1 MKREER
7 TMGVIILWVAK
18 ALLLPVL
25 KADDA
30 HARWRDK
37 ELKEAR
43 QLSFPKLTSFAFCF
57 PIYRTYNAYNVCS

>member
-1 MKREER
+1 
-7 TMGVIILWVAK
+7 MGAILLWIAK
-18 ALLLPVL
+18 ALFLPIM

-43 QLSFPKLTSFAFCF
+43 QLSFLKSHLLCLLF
-57 PIYRTYNAYNVCS
+57 PNLQILQHIYYVYS